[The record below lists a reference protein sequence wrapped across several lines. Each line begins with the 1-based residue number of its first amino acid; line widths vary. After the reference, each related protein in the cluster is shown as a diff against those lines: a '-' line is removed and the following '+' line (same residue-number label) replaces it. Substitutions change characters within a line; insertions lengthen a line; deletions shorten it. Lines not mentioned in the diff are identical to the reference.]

1 MQELNTSYKIK
12 YLKYKKKYF
21 SLKNSNLVDNTGG
34 SSYID
39 LESTKSLPGPKY
51 LNLSGTN
58 IISYINI

>member
-39 LESTKSLPGPKY
+39 L
-51 LNLSGTN
+51 
-58 IISYINI
+58 